1 MGIELGDDVVTQV
14 VNRIDSRYR
23 ISSMRTLSGLLLSS
37 LQGVFLNSF
46 AIAWV
51 IEIIT
56 GRTKANPFVRFSHED
71 ER

>member
-14 VNRIDSRYR
+14 VNRIDSRYS

-51 IEIIT
+51 IEMN
-56 GRTKANPFVRFSHED
+56 KATIHGNAKKFSHIIILW
-71 ER
+71 